1 MFMCDKGTTF
11 CPKRQPSLLFYLLKS
26 VFLIFG
32 ACLACRSPKVILS
45 AQQTF
50 CFLFNT
56 SVLDVKC
63 CRLDGAVLTCGIF
76 LVPFCNLTC
85 MVVQLNVYS
94 YPT

>member
-32 ACLACRSPKVILS
+32 ACLACRSPKIILS

-56 SVLDVKC
+56 SVFDVKRC
-63 CRLDGAVLTCGIF
+63 HLDGAVLTCGIF

-85 MVVQLNVYS
+85 MVARLNVYGC
-94 YPT
+94 PT

>member
-56 SVLDVKC
+56 SFLDVKRC
-63 CRLDGAVLTCGIF
+63 HLDGAVLTCGIF

-85 MVVQLNVYS
+85 MVVRLNVYAC
-94 YPT
+94 PT

>member
-26 VFLIFG
+26 MFLFIRAYLG
-32 ACLACRSPKVILS
+32 PWCSNVILS
-45 AQQTF
+45 AMKPF

-56 SVLDVKC
+56 SFFNVKRC
-63 CRLDGAVLTCGIF
+63 HLDGAVLTCGIF

-85 MVVQLNVYS
+85 MVARLNVYS
-94 YPT
+94 LLT